1 MTEEPKT
8 LKQRS
13 CEDSTSTTEAT
24 TTESRMSPDGAGRR
38 GRKPKYSTDEERKE
52 ARRVR
57 QRNYYNRIKDER
69 RELLNLQALRRYY
82 KKKIRSSDS
91 DDSEKNDAEKLTV
104 KLSEIEA
111 KIQAK
116 INTEEPNA
124 IDRTGEALKQRSC
137 EDSAV

>member
-1 MTEEPKT
+1 MSEEPKA

-13 CEDSTSTTEAT
+13 CEDSTPTSATSTAT
-24 TTESRMSPDGAGRR
+24 TTEANTTESGRR

-52 ARRVR
+52 ARRLR

-91 DDSEKNDAEKLTV
+91 DDSEKNDAEKLTA

-116 INTEEPNA
+116 INTEEPK
-124 IDRTGEALKQRSC
+124 ALKQRSC